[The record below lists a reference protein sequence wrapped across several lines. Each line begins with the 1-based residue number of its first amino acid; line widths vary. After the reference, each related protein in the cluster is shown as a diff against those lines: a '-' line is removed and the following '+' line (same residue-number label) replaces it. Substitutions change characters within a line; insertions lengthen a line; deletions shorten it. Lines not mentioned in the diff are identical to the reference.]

1 MSLIPSK
8 KLDFI
13 VSELVPK
20 IQKRLLIT
28 FDKWQ
33 INGPIEPKVKR
44 FTKQNKERT
53 SDYILGSGIMHL
65 ANNIMVVSFFVFLS
79 FCDLIDLINCPQ
91 GNNK

>member
-1 MSLIPSK
+1 MSSFSNALNIISGNNNSSQTLKIFDINDFFRNIKRTTLLMSLIPSK

-33 INGPIEPKVKR
+33 INGR
-44 FTKQNKERT
+44 
-53 SDYILGSGIMHL
+53 H
-65 ANNIMVVSFFVFLS
+65 
-79 FCDLIDLINCPQ
+79 
-91 GNNK
+91 